1 MAPSSREESTKIMD
15 DASVAAFGS
24 DPLIGQ
30 SVSTLDT
37 PALLADLDIIEANI
51 SRIAGECRKNGI
63 SWRPHVKGNKTIEI
77 VKMELAAGAI
87 GITCAKVGEA
97 EVMVDG
103 GVRSILIAN
112 EIVGAQKIARLI
124 ALQNRADVM
133 VGVDS
138 VANCAPVAA
147 AAHRSGAIV
156 PVVIEVNVGM
166 NRAGVASAKEVVAL
180 ADTIARMSG
189 VRLVGVMA
197 WESQATIVADPI
209 EKAGVVREAIALLTE
224 SADACRKAGHPI
236 TIVSCGGSGTFPYCA
251 SQPGITEIEAG
262 GAIFSDMHYREHYHL
277 DFPPGLFLLTSVI
290 SRPTPQRVI
299 LDAGR
304 KAMSC
309 DAAMPAP
316 LGLPPGKVSKV
327 SAEHAAIELE
337 APSIVPEVGDKVQL
351 IAGYGDTTVH
361 LHEEIVAIRCGRI
374 EAVWKV
380 AARGR
385 IK

>member
-1 MAPSSREESTKIMD
+1 MNDI
-15 DASVAAFGS
+15 SVAAVGS
-24 DPLIGQ
+24 GSLIGQ
-30 SVSTLDT
+30 SVSMLDT
-37 PALLADLDIIEANI
+37 PALLADLDIIETNI
-51 SRIAGECRKNGI
+51 SRIAGECRANGI

-77 VKMELAAGAI
+77 VRMELAAGAI

-97 EVMVDG
+97 EVMVEG
-103 GVRSILIAN
+103 GVRSVLIAN
-112 EIVGAQKIARLI
+112 EIVGAPKIARI
-124 ALQNRADVM
+124 VALQDRAEVM

-138 VANCAPVAA
+138 VANCAPISAIA
-147 AAHRSGAIV
+147 NRSGVVV

-166 NRAGVASAKEVVAL
+166 NRAGVTPGQEVVAL
-180 ADTIARMSG
+180 ADAIASMAG

-197 WESQATIVADPI
+197 WESQATAIADPT
-209 EKAGVVREAIALLTE
+209 EKAGVVRQAIALLTG
-224 SADACRKAGHPI
+224 SADACRKAGHRI
-236 TIVSCGGSGTFPYCA
+236 DIVSCGGSGTFPYCA

-277 DFPPGLFLLTSVI
+277 DFPPGLFLLTSVT
-290 SRPTPQRVI
+290 SRPTPKRII

-316 LGLPPGKVSKV
+316 VGLPPGKVSKV

-337 APSIVPEVGDKVQL
+337 APSIFPEVGEKVQI

-361 LHEEIVAIRCGRI
+361 LHEEIVATRGGRI

>member
-1 MAPSSREESTKIMD
+1 MN
-15 DASVAAFGS
+15 DASVGS
-24 DPLIGQ
+24 GFLVGQ
-30 SVSTLDT
+30 PVSMLDT
-37 PALLADLDIIEANI
+37 PALFVDLDVIEANI
-51 SRIAGECRKNGI
+51 AHIARECRKNQI

-77 VKMELAAGAI
+77 VRMELAAGAI

-97 EVMVDG
+97 EVMVGG

-112 EIVGAQKIARLI
+112 EIVGIPKITRLI
-124 ALQNRADVM
+124 ALQDRAEVM

-138 VANCAPVAA
+138 VANCAPIAAVAHEA
-147 AAHRSGAIV
+147 GSVV

-166 NRAGVASAKEVVAL
+166 NRAGVAPGEEVVAL
-180 ADTIARMSG
+180 ADAISRMSG
-189 VRLVGVMA
+189 VRLTGVMA
-197 WESQATIVADPI
+197 WESQATTIADPA
-209 EKAGVVREAIALLTE
+209 EKARVVREAIALLAD
-224 SADACRKAGHPI
+224 SADACRQAGHRI
-236 TIVSCGGSGTFPYCA
+236 DVVSCGGSGTFPYCA

-262 GAIFSDMHYREHYHL
+262 GAVFSDLHYRGHYHL
-277 DFPPGLFLLTSVI
+277 DFPPGLFLLTSVT
-290 SRPTPQRVI
+290 SRPTPQRIVV
-299 LDAGR
+299 DAGR

-316 LGLPPGKVSKV
+316 IGLPPGKLTKV

-337 APSIVPEVGDKVQL
+337 APSMFPEVGDKVQL

-361 LHEEIVAIRCGRI
+361 LHEEIVATRGGRV